1 METNTINK
9 RYNNSTIM
17 IKNTLMTALLSIM
30 LVACGGSKDP
40 KAELDKL
47 KKEREALEA
56 KITLLEEEVAKTD
69 TTGSDKVTE
78 VVGMPVT
85 TSTFKSYIEV
95 QGRVDADE
103 SVSITTE
110 LPGTITKINVKVGD
124 RVSKGQVLAET
135 DVRAQSQQLAALQ
148 ASMSLVNQM
157 YEKQKNLW
165 NEKIGT
171 EIQFLQMKTAKE
183 GLEASVNAVQEQ
195 IKMSKIISPIEGTVD
210 LVNLKVGQA
219 VSPGMGVINVV
230 NFSNLKV
237 KADVAESYAS
247 RVKNNNDVL
256 VLFPDMN
263 DSVIGKIHYASRA
276 INAMTRTFAVEM
288 LLDGKKEYHPNTVAK
303 LKINDYQSPEPVIVL
318 PVKYIQKGTETSYVL
333 VAENGKAVRKV
344 VKTGHE
350 YAGLAEISEGL
361 KVGDVIITLGYD
373 LVNEGDNVIVAK
385 Q

>member
-1 METNTINK
+1 MKNNTINK
-9 RYNNSTIM
+9 RHKNSSIM
-17 IKNTLMTALLSIM
+17 IKNTLMTALLSII
-30 LVACGGSKDP
+30 LVACGGTKNP
-40 KAELDKL
+40 KAELDQL

-56 KITLLEEEVAKTD
+56 KIALLEEEVAKTD
-69 TTGSDKVTE
+69 TTGADKVTE

-110 LPGTITKINVKVGD
+110 MPGTITKINVKVGD

-135 DVRAQSQQLAALQ
+135 DVRAQTQQLAALQ

-256 VLFPDMN
+256 VYFPDMN
-263 DSVIGKIHYASRA
+263 DSIFGKIHYASRA
-276 INAMTRTFAVEM
+276 INAMTRTFAVEVI
-288 LLDGKKEYHPNTVAK
+288 LDGKKEYHPNTVAK

-318 PVKYIQKGTETSYVL
+318 PVKFIQKGTETSYVL
-333 VAENGKAVRKV
+333 VAENGTAVRKV
-344 VKTGHE
+344 VKTGRE

-373 LVNEGDNVIVAK
+373 LVNEGDKVIVAK

>member
-1 METNTINK
+1 
-9 RYNNSTIM
+9 M